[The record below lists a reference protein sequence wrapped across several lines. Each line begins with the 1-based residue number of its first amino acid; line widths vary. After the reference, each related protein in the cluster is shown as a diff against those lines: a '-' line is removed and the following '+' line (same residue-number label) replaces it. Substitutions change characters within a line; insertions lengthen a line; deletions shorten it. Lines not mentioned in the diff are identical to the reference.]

1 MKAYTVY
8 LKETGEKVAEGTAF
22 ECMKMMGVS
31 SINSFHSLVSNCKSG
46 KNNKYTVEDKE
57 LNLTKAGGN

>member
-1 MKAYTVY
+1 MKYYTVY
-8 LKETGEKVAEGTAF
+8 LNETGENVAEGTAF
-22 ECMKMMGVS
+22 ECMKQLGMS
-31 SINSFHSLVSNCKSG
+31 SINSFHSMVSNCKSG